1 MTVRFDKI
9 NDYRN
14 FFFDHHYIHV
24 QPTNSLAT
32 SRRQR
37 FVCSLFMSVIGMI
50 WLLNLS
56 SFIVEWSQVFNLQ
69 AAENDPSSAALVTAF
84 TRKKLAVR
92 NVCLVFMAST
102 RTGIGYFYFSLRTR
116 TKSRFHQQSVS
127 KNALIYFVFLK
138 SRGGGRG

>member
-1 MTVRFDKI
+1 MTIRFDKI

-37 FVCSLFMSVIGMI
+37 LVCSLLMSVIGMI

-56 SFIVEWSQVFNLQ
+56 SFIVERSQAFNLQ
-69 AAENDPSSAALVTAF
+69 AAENDRSSAALVTAF
-84 TRKKLAVR
+84 TRR
-92 NVCLVFMAST
+92 
-102 RTGIGYFYFSLRTR
+102 SL
-116 TKSRFHQQSVS
+116 QIVM
-127 KNALIYFVFLK
+127 FV
-138 SRGGGRG
+138 